1 MNEKKYFKLYID
13 TLEDMF
19 VLILSLLRHSL
30 KKWDTY
36 DPKNVLRVVYGKKK
50 TQSLLKYI
58 KQ

>member
-36 DPKNVLRVVYGKKK
+36 DLKNVLRVVYGKKK